1 METRTSDQSYPID
14 QAHSAGQALPVGQ
27 PRPAEIDDD
36 EISLID
42 LVATLLRHKKLII
55 GMTMGAAVAVV
66 LFAIGSLLLAPEK
79 SYLPNVYTSKAVLLV
94 SESSS
99 GGLSSAIAAS
109 GLGSLASL
117 AGVSAGGASNGLL
130 AVLIAKSN
138 TTIDELNAEFD
149 FTSRYEIT
157 KSVIASTRKAV
168 LGNYNASYDEKTR
181 TVSITFEDIDPQFT
195 MRVVNRAVEILDRR
209 FATLGGNRVLG
220 QKMLLEAKLA
230 DVQVSITRAEAE
242 IQKFTTRHGVVSI
255 DALATEQ
262 VTVLAR
268 LRSELILKD
277 MEIENY
283 EKFSRIDDPVI
294 RRLRGERDSIRA
306 KITELD
312 RGTGGLLPSRQQLP
326 VLAFEYSAL
335 QRDLLIQME
344 IFKLLTQQYELAK
357 LNSEGQEPAFQVLE
371 PAEAP
376 DLKSGPSRG
385 MICVVATMAAFFL
398 SVLLAFLLEAVKNI
412 RNDPEAMK
420 KLGGRA

>member
-1 METRTSDQSYPID
+1 METRTSDHAQPAEQPNTVDQSR
-14 QAHSAGQALPVGQ
+14 SVGQ
-27 PRPAEIDDD
+27 TRTMGSEDD

-55 GMTMGAAVAVV
+55 GMTVGAALAVLLYAV
-66 LFAIGSLLLAPEK
+66 GSLLLPPEK
-79 SYLPNVYTSKAVLLV
+79 SYLPNLYTPKAVLLV

-99 GGLSSAIAAS
+99 GGLASAIAAS

-117 AGVSAGGASNGLL
+117 AGVSAGGASNGQL

-149 FTSRYEIT
+149 FTSRYEIA

-168 LGNYNASYDEKTR
+168 LEKYNASYDEKTR
-181 TVSITFEDIDPQFT
+181 TVSITFEDIDPEFAK
-195 MRVVNRAVEILDRR
+195 RVVNRAVEILDRR
-209 FATLGGNRVLG
+209 FASLGGNKALG

-230 DVQVSITRAEAE
+230 DVQVSISRAEAE
-242 IQKFTTRHGVVSI
+242 IQRFTARHGVVSI

-312 RGTGGLLPSRQQLP
+312 RGSGGLLPSQQQLP
-326 VLAFEYSAL
+326 ALAFEYSAL

-398 SVLLAFLLEAVKNI
+398 SVLLAFLLEAVRNI
-412 RNDPEAMK
+412 RNDPEAMR
-420 KLGGRA
+420 KLGGKA

>member
-1 METRTSDQSYPID
+1 METRTSDQAYSAD
-14 QAHSAGQALPVGQ
+14 QARPEGQLC
-27 PRPAEIDDD
+27 PAEIDDD

-55 GMTMGAAVAVV
+55 GLTMGSAVAV
-66 LFAIGSLLLAPEK
+66 LIYAIGSLMLPPET
-79 SYLPNVYTSKAVLLV
+79 SYLPNLYTPKAVLLV
-94 SESSS
+94 SESTS
-99 GGLSSAIAAS
+99 GGLSSALAAS

-117 AGVSAGGASNGLL
+117 AGVSTGGASNGLL
-130 AVLIAKSN
+130 AVLIARSN

-157 KSVIASTRKAV
+157 KSVVATTRKAV
-168 LGNYNASYDEKTR
+168 LEKYNASYDEKTR
-181 TVSITFEDIDPQFT
+181 TVSISFEDIDPEFAKQ
-195 MRVVNRAVEILDRR
+195 VVNRAVEILDRR
-209 FATLGGNRVLG
+209 FASLGGNKALS

-230 DVQVSITRAEAE
+230 DVQVSISRAETE
-242 IQKFTTRHGVVSI
+242 IQRFTARHGVVSI
-255 DALATEQ
+255 EALATEQ

-312 RGTGGLLPSRQQLP
+312 RGTGGLLPSQQQLP
-326 VLAFEYSAL
+326 ALAFEYSAL

-385 MICVVATMAAFFL
+385 MITVVATMAAFFL
-398 SVLLAFLLEAVKNI
+398 AVLLAFLLEAVRNI

-420 KLGGRA
+420 KLGGKA